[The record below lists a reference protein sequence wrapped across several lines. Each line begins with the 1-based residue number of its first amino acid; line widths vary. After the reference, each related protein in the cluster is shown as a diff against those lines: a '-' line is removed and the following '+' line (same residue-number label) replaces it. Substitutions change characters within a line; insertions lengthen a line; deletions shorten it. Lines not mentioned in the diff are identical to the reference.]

1 MPWTRRQ
8 WTLAALAAT
17 AGCSET
23 PQSPTPEAPE
33 TLSADEL
40 LARSY
45 VIDLHCDTPW
55 RKQSAPFDLGA
66 NHPRGQVDIPKMR
79 AGGVSAVFFAV
90 FNYGARGATPEKYQ
104 DALSI
109 IDSIKADVA
118 SHADDLTLAL
128 SADDIE
134 AAKAAD
140 KIAILMGIE
149 GGHMIDSNLDNLR
162 HLYELGGRYMTL
174 THSVHLPWA
183 GSSGDEADEDPGLTE
198 FGREVV
204 AEMNRLGMMV
214 DLSHVSDKT
223 FFGALETS
231 AAPVIASHSSCRA
244 LATHPRNVTDDMI
257 RRVADGGG
265 VVHINFYNS
274 FIDDEYRSRSRDY
287 EDGADPETPAEEW
300 DAAMRKLHAL
310 GRTPLSVL
318 IDHIEHVANVGGI
331 EHVGLGS
338 DFDGVNEELPE
349 AMEDISKIPNL
360 IPGLRDRG
368 FGDDAISKILGGNTL
383 RVMREVEAHANA
395 REESA

>member
-1 MPWTRRQ
+1 MPWTRRR
-8 WTLAALAAT
+8 WTLAALAT
-17 AGCSET
+17 AAACSET
-23 PQSPTPEAPE
+23 PPSRDPEALQ

-40 LARSY
+40 LAQSY

-55 RKQSAPFDLGA
+55 RKQSDPFDLSDD
-66 NHPRGQVDIPKMR
+66 HTRGQVDIPKMR

-90 FNYGARGATPEKYQ
+90 FNYGARGATPEKYE

-109 IDSIKADVA
+109 IDSIKTDVA
-118 SHADDLTLAL
+118 AHADDLTLAL

-134 AAKAAD
+134 AAKTAG

-204 AEMNRLGMMV
+204 TEMNRLGMIV
-214 DLSHVSDKT
+214 DVSHVSDKT
-223 FFGALETS
+223 FFGTVEAS
-231 AAPVIASHSSCRA
+231 QAPVIASHSSCRA
-244 LATHPRNVTDDMI
+244 LAAHTRNMTDEMI
-257 RRVADGGG
+257 RRVSESGG
-265 VVHINFYNS
+265 VVHINFFNS
-274 FIDDEYRSRSRDY
+274 FLDDEFRSRSRDY
-287 EDGADPETPAEEW
+287 EVQSEPESPAEKW
-300 DAAMRKLHAL
+300 DAAMRKLHVL

-318 IDHIEHVANVGGI
+318 LDHIEHAANVGGI

-360 IPGLRDRG
+360 IPGLRERG
-368 FGDDAISKILGGNTL
+368 FSDDAISKILGGNTL
-383 RVMREVEAHANA
+383 RVMREVEAHSDAS
-395 REESA
+395 EEPA